1 MHESIEE
8 SIRQSAIEDN
18 PNFILLSDKAQ
29 ELLIK
34 QQLWNLG
41 ARFLDLTMEE
51 LEPLVRKRSKQ
62 YNSSVHMELLM
73 FILNRRNHE

>member
-41 ARFLDLTMEE
+41 ARFLDLSADEINI
-51 LEPLVRKRSKQ
+51 LIPKRQ
-62 YNSSVHMELLM
+62 ANYHNSVHKELFLYM
-73 FILNRRNHE
+73 IDKIRDE